1 MIFYQ
6 VPVGGDRNYG
16 YFVADEATRKAAVVD
31 ASYTPQKLV
40 DLARE
45 HQAQIVYI
53 LSTHDHGDHTNGN
66 RAAKRATGAQIVLH
80 KNAFSPHDIA
90 VDDGD
95 ELPLGELTL
104 KIIHTPGHT
113 DDSICILVEDILL
126 TGDTLFVGKVGGTDY
141 GEGARKEYNSLH
153 NKLMTL
159 DDHIRV
165 YPGHH
170 YGVQPYSTIGHER
183 RTNPFLLRTSFD
195 DFVELKINWLEYK
208 RQYGIS

>member
-6 VPVGGDRNYG
+6 VPIGGDRNYG
-16 YFVADEATRKAAVVD
+16 YFVADEKTRTAAVVD
-31 ASYTPQKLV
+31 PAYTPQKLV
-40 DLARE
+40 GLARE
-45 HQAQIVYI
+45 YQAQIVYI
-53 LSTHDHGDHTNGN
+53 ISTHDHGDHTNGN
-66 RAAKRATGAQIVLH
+66 QAVKRATGAQIVLH

-90 VDDGD
+90 IGDGD

-141 GEGARKEYNSLH
+141 GEGARKEYDSLH
-153 NKLMTL
+153 NRLMTL

-165 YPGHH
+165 YPGHN
-170 YGVQPYSTIGHER
+170 YGVQPHSTIGQER

-195 DFVELKINWLEYK
+195 DFVELKINWLKYK
-208 RQYGIS
+208 RQHGIP